1 MRGRFPVSPIFSL
14 MPVALRPRLRGG
26 ALSRDG
32 QSALPR
38 FARMGLPLH
47 PSSPDLI
54 RGSHKASKRSPG
66 HGLATGPGDDERRR
80 DNRNSATPPHHSPLR
95 GSARICVSHSVDL
108 SPCGS
113 TSERQEARSSEA
125 ATGSRKSE
133 CQCVSRRPHG
143 RAGGKQRLQP
153 VNGPRGEERRSR
165 DRDWTV
171 SRTCS
176 RKPITA
182 SLPSPL
188 WGGAGGGGQTKQ
200 SARPLHPTAKTS
212 PLAIRAVFSYTLA
225 RTLALAGVFSWPVL
239 DGIPAPGVLFL
250 QF

>member
-1 MRGRFPVSPIFSL
+1 M
-14 MPVALRPRLRGG
+14 
-26 ALSRDG
+26 
-32 QSALPR
+32 
-38 FARMGLPLH
+38 
-47 PSSPDLI
+47 
-54 RGSHKASKRSPG
+54 RSPG
-66 HGLATGPGDDERRR
+66 HGLTTGPVMTTEERERGVLHPHR
-80 DNRNSATPPHHSPLR
+80 ITPPSVAGQEFAYRPRSGPRRIRQPVNGR
-95 GSARICVSHSVDL
+95 GHGRVRENQ
-108 SPCGS
+108 P
-113 TSERQEARSSEA
+113 
-125 ATGSRKSE
+125 K
-133 CQCVSRRPHG
+133 HG

-212 PLAIRAVFSYTLA
+212 LWQSGRFSAIRWPE
-225 RTLALAGVFSWPVL
+225 RWPWPVFFHGL
-239 DGIPAPGVLFL
+239 CWTASRHQASSSSSFERSAYDVDYT
-250 QF
+250 

>member
-14 MPVALRPRLRGG
+14 TPVALRPRLRGG
-26 ALSRDG
+26 ALSRGG

-66 HGLATGPGDDERRR
+66 HGLATGPVMTKEEETTEILQPHRI
-80 DNRNSATPPHHSPLR
+80 TPPPWQGKNLRQPFSRPVPLR
-95 GSARICVSHSVDL
+95 QHKR
-108 SPCGS
+108 
-113 TSERQEARSSEA
+113 
-125 ATGSRKSE
+125 AT
-133 CQCVSRRPHG
+133 
-143 RAGGKQRLQP
+143 
-153 VNGPRGEERRSR
+153 RGEEQRSC
-165 DRDWTV
+165 DREPKERVPVREQTAGRTPGRKTKTPARTV

-212 PLAIRAVFSYTLA
+212 LWQSGRFSAIRWPE
-225 RTLALAGVFSWPVL
+225 RWPWPVFFHGL
-239 DGIPAPGVLFL
+239 CWTASRHQASSSSSFERSAYDVDYT
-250 QF
+250 